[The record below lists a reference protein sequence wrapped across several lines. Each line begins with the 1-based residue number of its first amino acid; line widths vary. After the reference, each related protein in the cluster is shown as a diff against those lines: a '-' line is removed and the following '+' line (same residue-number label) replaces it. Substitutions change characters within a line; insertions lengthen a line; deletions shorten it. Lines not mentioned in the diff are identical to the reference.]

1 MWDLI
6 LNLASFIIGISVGTA
21 RATNV
26 PESER
31 LSNLQHLLNESYERE
46 QLMRDHWLQA
56 EDKAETW
63 KRRYDNL
70 LPLTQSSFEE

>member
-1 MWDLI
+1 MWDLL

-21 RATNV
+21 RANSV
-26 PESER
+26 PESSR
-31 LSNLQHLLNESYERE
+31 LSNLQHLLNQSYERE
-46 QLMRDHWLQA
+46 QVIKDYWIEA

-70 LPLTQSSFEE
+70 ASTTQSSFEE

>member
-1 MWDLI
+1 MWDLL

-26 PESER
+26 PESNR
-31 LSNLQHLLNESYERE
+31 LSSLQHLLNESYERE
-46 QLMRDHWLQA
+46 QLMKDQWREA
-56 EDKAETW
+56 EDRAETW

>member
-1 MWDLI
+1 MSEI
-6 LNLASFIIGISVGTA
+6 FFLALAFAIGSAVGTS
-21 RATNV
+21 RAKNA

-46 QLMRDHWLQA
+46 QLIKDQWLQA
-56 EDKAETW
+56 EDRAETW
-63 KRRYDNL
+63 KRRYDNI